1 MLPAVPVLPGA
12 RLPAGRS
19 LGWTSGLLGPSLALL
34 AFASFAVSI
43 LHLLQHRPGSATDLL
58 TLAVVFGAALVSSV
72 VGFAFSA
79 LAGAGL
85 MHLYDRPSQAVEIM
99 VLCSIAIQLF
109 CVLAMRRSIEWRR
122 LLPFFV
128 GGAACVPVG
137 VWLLSEVSY
146 SVFAIGLGA
155 FLTGYG
161 AVMLWRPQ
169 GRAWAGSW
177 WTDVCVGALGGITGG
192 LAAFPGAFVTIWCSM
207 RDWDKSV
214 QRAVTQPFILAMQL
228 ITLGTM
234 HAQHLAVH
242 IDSVRIEGMLAAL
255 FAAFVG
261 MRVFRSLSN
270 RQFAWLL
277 NSLLMVSGALM
288 ILRAT

>member
-1 MLPAVPVLPGA
+1 MAAVPVFPEGLLPGA
-12 RLPAGRS
+12 RS
-19 LGWTSGLLGPSLALL
+19 LRWTSGLLGPTLGTLAL
-34 AFASFAVSI
+34 ASFAVQI
-43 LHLLQHRPGSATDLL
+43 LHLLQHRDESATALL
-58 TLAVVFGAALVSSV
+58 TLAVVFSAALVSSV

-85 MHLYDRPSQAVEIM
+85 MRLYDHPAEAVEIM
-99 VLCSIAIQLF
+99 VLCSIAIQLY
-109 CVLAMRRSIEWRR
+109 CVFAIRHSIQWRR
-122 LLPFFV
+122 LLPFLV
-128 GGAACVPVG
+128 GGAACVPAG
-137 VWLLSEVSY
+137 VWLLSRVSY
-146 SVFAIGLGA
+146 DAFTIGLGV

-169 GRAWAGSW
+169 GRTWAGSW
-177 WTDVCVGALGGITGG
+177 WIDFCVGALGGVTGG
-192 LAAFPGAFVTIWCSM
+192 LAAFPGAFVTMWCSV
-207 RDWDKSV
+207 RGWDKSV

-228 ITLGTM
+228 MTLGTM

-242 IDSVRIEGMLAAL
+242 IDSIRIEGMLAAL

-277 NSLLMVSGALM
+277 NGLLMVSGALM
-288 ILRAT
+288 ILRTP